1 MNAAQ
6 VQALIRMGLPMAED
20 IDFRVER
27 LDERHA
33 LARIPFH
40 GKLVR
45 PGGTLSGPTIMA
57 LADAAM
63 YAVILGRL
71 GAVEMAVTSNLNINF
86 LSKPRPED
94 LLAEASILKL
104 GRRQVV
110 CEVGVFSQSNEEDLV
125 AHVTGTYALPLLAD
139 AAMYAVILGRLGAVE
154 MAVTSNLNINFLSK
168 PRPED
173 LLAEASILKLGRRQV
188 VCEVGVFSQS
198 NEEDLVAH
206 VTGTYALPL

>member
-94 LLAEASILKL
+94 LLAEASIQI
-104 GRRQVV
+104 GR
-110 CEVGVFSQSNEEDLV
+110 
-125 AHVTGTYALPLLAD
+125 AHV
-139 AAMYAVILGRLGAVE
+139 
-154 MAVTSNLNINFLSK
+154 
-168 PRPED
+168 
-173 LLAEASILKLGRRQV
+173 
-188 VCEVGVFSQS
+188 
-198 NEEDLVAH
+198 
-206 VTGTYALPL
+206 

>member
-63 YAVILGRL
+63 YADEPCHGSAPDIAGQGIANPLATILSVSMMLRY
-71 GAVEMAVTSNLNINF
+71 S
-86 LSKPRPED
+86 
-94 LLAEASILKL
+94 
-104 GRRQVV
+104 
-110 CEVGVFSQSNEEDLV
+110 FSQ
-125 AHVTGTYALPLLAD
+125 ATAAD
-139 AAMYAVILGRLGAVE
+139 AIEQAVSKVLDQGLRTGDIWSEGCRKVGTREMGDAVV
-154 MAVTSNLNINFLSK
+154 AALKNL
-168 PRPED
+168 
-173 LLAEASILKLGRRQV
+173 
-188 VCEVGVFSQS
+188 
-198 NEEDLVAH
+198 
-206 VTGTYALPL
+206 

>member
-45 PGGTLSGPTIMA
+45 SGGTLSGPTIMA

-125 AHVTGTYALPLLAD
+125 AHVTGTYALPL
-139 AAMYAVILGRLGAVE
+139 
-154 MAVTSNLNINFLSK
+154 
-168 PRPED
+168 
-173 LLAEASILKLGRRQV
+173 
-188 VCEVGVFSQS
+188 
-198 NEEDLVAH
+198 
-206 VTGTYALPL
+206 

>member
-40 GKLVR
+40 DKLVR

-94 LLAEASILKL
+94 LLAEASIFKL

-110 CEVGVFSQSNEEDLV
+110 CEVGVFSQSREEDLV
-125 AHVTGTYALPLLAD
+125 AHVTGTYALPL
-139 AAMYAVILGRLGAVE
+139 
-154 MAVTSNLNINFLSK
+154 
-168 PRPED
+168 
-173 LLAEASILKLGRRQV
+173 
-188 VCEVGVFSQS
+188 
-198 NEEDLVAH
+198 
-206 VTGTYALPL
+206 

>member
-110 CEVGVFSQSNEEDLV
+110 CEVGCFRRVMRKTWWPMSPVPTPFLYRRV
-125 AHVTGTYALPLLAD
+125 AAKKKKPGD
-139 AAMYAVILGRLGAVE
+139 AGFFRC
-154 MAVTSNLNINFLSK
+154 LSVDY
-168 PRPED
+168 RID
-173 LLAEASILKLGRRQV
+173 SG
-188 VCEVGVFSQS
+188 
-198 NEEDLVAH
+198 
-206 VTGTYALPL
+206 

>member
-63 YAVILGRL
+63 YAVILG
-71 GAVEMAVTSNLNINF
+71 VS
-86 LSKPRPED
+86 
-94 LLAEASILKL
+94 
-104 GRRQVV
+104 GRSRW
-110 CEVGVFSQSNEEDLV
+110 
-125 AHVTGTYALPLLAD
+125 P
-139 AAMYAVILGRLGAVE
+139 
-154 MAVTSNLNINFLSK
+154 
-168 PRPED
+168 
-173 LLAEASILKLGRRQV
+173 
-188 VCEVGVFSQS
+188 
-198 NEEDLVAH
+198 
-206 VTGTYALPL
+206 

>member
-71 GAVEMAVTSNLNINF
+71 GAVEMAVTSNLNIN
-86 LSKPRPED
+86 PRR
-94 LLAEASILKL
+94 SRSSYS
-104 GRRQVV
+104 RRCCQ
-110 CEVGVFSQSNEEDLV
+110 
-125 AHVTGTYALPLLAD
+125 
-139 AAMYAVILGRLGAVE
+139 
-154 MAVTSNLNINFLSK
+154 TSWCHRC
-168 PRPED
+168 P
-173 LLAEASILKLGRRQV
+173 
-188 VCEVGVFSQS
+188 C
-198 NEEDLVAH
+198 H
-206 VTGTYALPL
+206 

>member
-125 AHVTGTYALPLLAD
+125 AHVTGTYALLPVAAVLA
-139 AAMYAVILGRLGAVE
+139 AAEGRRGAGAVRDRF
-154 MAVTSNLNINFLSK
+154 AGLQAARQLQ
-168 PRPED
+168 
-173 LLAEASILKLGRRQV
+173 GRGQH
-188 VCEVGVFSQS
+188 Q
-198 NEEDLVAH
+198 A
-206 VTGTYALPL
+206 